1 MYCCKKVFPV
11 CEDYSL
17 PRSHTHGKR
26 SSTSTFCQK
35 MIRASTLADTPQAEL
50 WIEIN
55 YEQTA
60 ITINQPKEYTLREEE
75 NTLER
80 EIIWR

>member
-1 MYCCKKVFPV
+1 
-11 CEDYSL
+11 
-17 PRSHTHGKR
+17 
-26 SSTSTFCQK
+26 
-35 MIRASTLADTPQAEL
+35 MIRANTLADIPQEEL

-60 ITINQPKEYTLREEE
+60 ITINQPKEYTVREEG

-80 EIIWR
+80 EIIWRQTEYWCLEQKLF

>member
-1 MYCCKKVFPV
+1 
-11 CEDYSL
+11 
-17 PRSHTHGKR
+17 
-26 SSTSTFCQK
+26 
-35 MIRASTLADTPQAEL
+35 MIRVNALADTPQEEF

-55 YEQTA
+55 HEQIA
-60 ITINQPKEYTLREEE
+60 ITINQPKEYTVREEE